1 MKDRRFIEF
10 VNNNNERMLIDF
22 DDIRV
27 IQEGNTDSSKGYC
40 KIFFFSD
47 VNVQQ
52 WIKEDYN
59 SVINKMKMIL
69 KITTE

>member
-22 DDIRV
+22 DDIRG

-40 KIFFFSD
+40 KIIFFSNI
-47 VNVQQ
+47 NVQQ
-52 WIKEDYN
+52 WIKEDYE

>member
-22 DDIRV
+22 DDIRA

-52 WIKEDYN
+52 WIKEDYE

>member
-47 VNVQQ
+47 VNV
-52 WIKEDYN
+52 
-59 SVINKMKMIL
+59 
-69 KITTE
+69 

>member
-22 DDIRV
+22 DDIRA

-52 WIKEDYN
+52 WIKEDYD